1 MKDQEKINGVI
12 RWAARILGTSVAVF
26 VLFFLLAD
34 LFGTEEAGIE
44 AMSKKDGIAF
54 VFFPIGTIIGLG
66 LAWKWEG
73 PGGLITVASMIG
85 LVMIRPDLL
94 SSPLLI
100 VVVVVPGLL
109 FILYWYMSTHLL
121 SEV

>member
-1 MKDQEKINGVI
+1 MKNQEKINGVI

-34 LFGTEEAGIE
+34 LFGTEEAGIG
-44 AMSKKDGIAF
+44 AMSTKDGIAF
-54 VFFPIGTIIGLG
+54 IFFPIGTIIGLG

-73 PGGLITVASMIG
+73 LGGLITVISMIG
-85 LVMIRPDLL
+85 LVIVRPDLL
-94 SSPLLI
+94 SNPLLI
-100 VVVVVPGLL
+100 GAVVVPGLL
-109 FILYWYMSTHLL
+109 FILYWYMSAQQL